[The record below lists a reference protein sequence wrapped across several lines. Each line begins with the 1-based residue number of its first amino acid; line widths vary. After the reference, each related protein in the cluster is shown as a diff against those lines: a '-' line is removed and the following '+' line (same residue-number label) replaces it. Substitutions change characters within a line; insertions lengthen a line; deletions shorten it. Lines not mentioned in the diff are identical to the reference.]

1 MRRVGALVPSL
12 LIGTTTF
19 AFAQA
24 PAPGPAPA
32 PSASAAPSS
41 KPSSAPST
49 KPAPA
54 DDDGAG
60 AEEVPV
66 EEEPAVKPDAK
77 SGVLTGKLTD
87 GGTGEEIIDGQ
98 CVVVGTKHKGVS
110 DAEGVYTIKL
120 PPGTY
125 TIRCFYEGFKTQR
138 FDNVTVTAGKVT
150 KLDVKFP
157 LDSAKP
163 VEEIVVEVDP
173 DRTTA
178 GAQLTIRK
186 NSGTV
191 SDAVSAQEI
200 AKTPDRN
207 AAEAS
212 KRVVGASV
220 VDGRFVYVRGL
231 GDRYTNALLNG
242 TPLPSPE
249 PDQQAIPLDIFP
261 VAVLSDVTIYK
272 TFLPDMPG
280 DFAGGSVRVA
290 TRTFPSQFFVSTSFT
305 MGYNSLTTFK
315 ERLSYQGSNGDWL
328 GSDSGARRMPNNI
341 RNLYK
346 VGGSNAEIE
355 AYGESLS
362 QKPRKL
368 YPVVSGPNFS
378 GNLTLGD
385 SWQFSGGKT
394 LGFIGALG
402 YGRRFSLHDE
412 QQIGYRSGATGLER
426 RFDFAGERSTA
437 TVSLSALGS
446 IGFQVGNN
454 HRLTLNG
461 LYSGNADDDVLRL
474 EGKSINDDANVRLA
488 RARWVQRKM
497 YFAQL
502 LGEHKLVDLGKALLK
517 WNAFYGVAKREEPN
531 NVQTVTSVPLLDGRP
546 DPDQSYQL
554 KSGDAL
560 THFYSGQTEKLLGGG
575 LDWTQPLTSKEDG
588 PKIKLGGLAQT
599 KKRNFL
605 ARRFRFQFLPAP
617 GQLDWL
623 KGDPAFALDDA
634 SIGRFAYLEEN
645 TRANDTY
652 EANQQIYGA
661 YTMADLP
668 FGRLRL
674 LGGVRLEYTKLTL
687 DSKDDLEA
695 GNADV
700 QYGYRATDPLPA
712 AAAVVKVTDAQNVR
726 ASITQTIARPQFRE
740 IAPFEYADFFNG
752 QQAKGNPNL
761 KRARITNID
770 LRWEW
775 FPAADEVVAVSAFY
789 KHFTDAIEYSFQEVT
804 SQFVRQPVNTK
815 AASNVGLELEG
826 RKNLKFVSPALSAF
840 TLLANLTWVRSRV
853 SFDSAE
859 TGVTSRERPLQGQS
873 PYVVNVALDWIGFG
887 GRTQAR
893 VSYNVFGKRID
904 TVGTGKV
911 PDTYEMP
918 RHVVDL
924 SIAHQFTKHVDG
936 KLSIENLL
944 DAPYSYLL
952 ESGETFGNWRVGRTV
967 WVALQHHL

>member
-1 MRRVGALVPSL
+1 MRRVGVLIPSL
-12 LIGTTTF
+12 VVGTTTF

-24 PAPGPAPA
+24 PAPSPSPA
-32 PSASAAPSS
+32 PSASAAPSTS
-41 KPSSAPST
+41 APKPAPST
-49 KPAPA
+49 KG
-54 DDDGAG
+54 DDD

-66 EEEPAVKPDAK
+66 EETEPAVKPDAK
-77 SGVLTGKLTD
+77 TGVLTGKLTD
-87 GGTGEEIIDGQ
+87 AGTGEEIIDGQ
-98 CVVVGTKHKGVS
+98 CAVVGTKQKAVS
-110 DAEGVYTIKL
+110 DAEGVFSLKL

-125 TIRCFYEGFKTQR
+125 VIRCFYEGYKTQR
-138 FDNVTVTAGKVT
+138 FDNIVVTAGKVT

-157 LDSAKP
+157 LDTAKP

-186 NSGTV
+186 NAGTV

-280 DFAGGSVRVA
+280 DFAGGSVRVS
-290 TRTFPSQFFVSTSFT
+290 TRTFPSQFFLTTSFT

-315 ERLSYQGSNGDWL
+315 DRLSYQGSNGDWL

-346 VGGSNAEIE
+346 VGGTDGEVE

-362 QKPRKL
+362 QKPRKI
-368 YPVVSGPNFS
+368 YPVLSGPNFS
-378 GNLTLGD
+378 GSLTAGD
-385 SWQFSGGKT
+385 SYQFSGGKT
-394 LGFIGALG
+394 LGFIGSLG
-402 YGRRFSLHDE
+402 YGRRYSLHDE
-412 QQIGYRSGATGLER
+412 QQIGYRSGVTGLER
-426 RFDFAGERSTA
+426 RFDFAGTRSTA
-437 TVSLSALGS
+437 VVSLSALGS

-454 HRLTLNG
+454 HRLTLTG

-474 EGKSINDDANVRLA
+474 EGKSNNDDANVRLT

-502 LGEHKLVDLGKALLK
+502 LGEHKLVDLGKAVFK
-517 WNAFYGVAKREEPN
+517 WNFFYGVAKRDEPN
-531 NVQTVTSVPLLDGRP
+531 NVQSVTSVPLLDGRP

-575 LDWTQPLTSKEDG
+575 LDWAQPLTSKEDG
-588 PKIKLGGLAQT
+588 PKLKFGGLAQS

-623 KGDPAFALDDA
+623 KSDPANALDD
-634 SIGRFAYLEEN
+634 STIGRFAYLEEN
-645 TRANDTY
+645 TRSADVY
-652 EANQQIYGA
+652 EAAQQIYGA
-661 YTMADLP
+661 YSMADLP
-668 FGRLRL
+668 FGRFRL
-674 LGGVRLEYTKLTL
+674 LGGVRVEYTKLTL
-687 DSKDDLEA
+687 DTKDDLSA

-726 ASITQTIARPQFRE
+726 VSVTQTIARPQFRE

-761 KRARITNID
+761 KRSRITNVD

-775 FPAADEVVAVSAFY
+775 FPAADEVVAVSTFY
-789 KHFTDAIEYSFQEVT
+789 KHFTDAIEYTFQEVT

-815 AASNVGLELEG
+815 AATNVGVEIEG
-826 RKNLKFVSPALSAF
+826 RKNLKFISTALSPL
-840 TLLANLTWVRSRV
+840 TLLANLTLVRSRV
-853 SFDSAE
+853 SFDDKE
-859 TGVTSRERPLQGQS
+859 TGVTNKERPLQGQS
-873 PYVVNVALDWIGFG
+873 PYVVNLALDWVGFN

-893 VSYNVFGKRID
+893 LSYNVFGKRID

-911 PDTYEMP
+911 PDAFEMP
-918 RHVVDL
+918 RHVVDI
-924 SIAHQFTKHVDG
+924 SVAHQFTKHVDA
-936 KLSIENLL
+936 KVSVENLF
-944 DAPYSYLL
+944 DAPYNFQLQT
-952 ESGETFGNWRVGRTV
+952 GDTFGSWRVGRTV
-967 WVALQHHL
+967 WVAVQHHL